1 MMNKSFQ
8 TGIGLAGLITL
19 LLVFVVIAFGA
30 GWLANKYYANRL
42 FLVRGSSPD
51 FPYVIK
57 VDAKPDG
64 MTWNGQ
70 QLIFSNRVS
79 PWGIVRITPLEN
91 GHYRKTSIPVVDKEY
106 QQQISLQGIT
116 WNGTSFVAMTSG
128 NWFQSEHKKVFVE
141 LDPVTFQ
148 VIRVLAKAPEYA
160 QCIAWDGINY
170 WAGTRLHTA
179 DQKGRSVLY
188 KFDMNLKTVAEYDG
202 AGVGCQ
208 GMVWDGKYLWWGDV
222 FTDTVTLY
230 NTANSTSKTPAI
242 VHQYNLTINQ
252 QSGIGFDGKDI
263 WFGDYRNQQLMR
275 LNQELYFN
283 WLGDRF
289 EIRDAGQLMMLE
301 QFENYQ
307 SGNVPFDDLIKP
319 LLDGKIQAGEIAGY
333 VDTLRSRYSNDEVRQ
348 ILNNVK
354 NKVSQASLISI
365 LDQQLKD
372 LVNVGKI
379 DYKDSSPVEKNSI
392 KLEYFKGT
400 IEENDL
406 VVSWKMVAGSEI
418 LSGIDAARPQQIPDN
433 YDFHTFIRYLVR
445 ITNLQ
450 SGDEQEYDYDYFGDE
465 DVQED
470 VILLE
475 GMAPGEY
482 KIEIETNAQY
492 YTETK
497 ANHYNGTFVL
507 KVTY

>member
-1 MMNKSFQ
+1 MKNNLFQ
-8 TGIGLAGLITL
+8 TGISLAGLITL

-30 GWLANKYYANRL
+30 GWLVNKYYANRL
-42 FLVRGSSPD
+42 PLVPGSSPD

-91 GHYRKTSIPVVDKEY
+91 GQYRKTSIPVIEKEY

-116 WNGTSFVAMTSG
+116 WNGKSYVALTSG
-128 NWFQSEHKKVFVE
+128 GWFQSEYKKVFVE
-141 LDPVTFQ
+141 LDPETFQ
-148 VIRVLAKAPEYA
+148 TTRVLGKAPEYA
-160 QCIAWDGINY
+160 QCIAWDGNNY
-170 WAGTRLHTA
+170 WAGTRLHTV

-188 KFDMNLKTVAEYDG
+188 KFDINLNTVAEYKG

-222 FTDTVTLY
+222 FADTITLY
-230 NTANSTSKTPAI
+230 NISDSTGKTPAI
-242 VHQYNLTINQ
+242 VHQYKLTINL

-275 LNQELYFN
+275 LNQELYFD
-283 WLGDRF
+283 WLGNRF
-289 EIRDAGQLMMLE
+289 EISDPGQLMLLE
-301 QFENYQ
+301 RFENYQ
-307 SGNVPFDDLIKP
+307 SGNLRLDDLIKP
-319 LLDGKIQAGEIAGY
+319 LLDGKIQAVDIPDY
-333 VDTLRSRYSNDEVRQ
+333 VDTLRSRYTIDEVRQ
-348 ILNNVK
+348 ILSNVRD
-354 NKVSQASLISI
+354 KVTQASLISI
-365 LDQQLKD
+365 LNQELND
-372 LVNVGKI
+372 LVDVGKI
-379 DYKDSSPVEKNSI
+379 DYRDSSPVEKNSM
-392 KLEYFKGT
+392 KTKYFKGT
-400 IEENDL
+400 IEEGNL
-406 VVSWKMVAGSEI
+406 VVSWKIVAGSEI
-418 LSGIDAARPQQIPDN
+418 LSGVDAPRPQQIPDE
-433 YDFHTFIRYLVR
+433 YDFDTYIRYRIR
-445 ITNLQ
+445 ITNQQ
-450 SGDEQEYDYDYFGDE
+450 SGNEKEYDYDYFGDE

-475 GMAPGEY
+475 GIAPGEY
-482 KIEIETNAQY
+482 KIDIETNAQY

-497 ANHYNGTFVL
+497 ANHYNGMMEL